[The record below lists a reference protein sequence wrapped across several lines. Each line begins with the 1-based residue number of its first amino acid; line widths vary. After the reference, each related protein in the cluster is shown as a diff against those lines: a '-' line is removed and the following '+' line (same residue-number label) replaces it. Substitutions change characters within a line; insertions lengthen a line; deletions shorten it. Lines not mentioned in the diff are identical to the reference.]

1 MYFFFYSLLNEQGLI
16 SKNHMKARTYPNVA
30 KKLVW
35 NPFPGNRHDDSMR
48 IFLLQQGRT
57 RARAGTFTSSLHT
70 EDHNIACSYSTGEKN
85 KKKNMQPMQMSVIL
99 VYGPVTQGQQG
110 SALTDTSPK
119 SNRGRWATGCLVEVN
134 PSSPVAP
141 AFGSREKIPDV
152 ALVLVLERI

>member
-1 MYFFFYSLLNEQGLI
+1 MPELAHLHLLYIQ
-16 SKNHMKARTYPNVA
+16 RT
-30 KKLVW
+30 
-35 NPFPGNRHDDSMR
+35 
-48 IFLLQQGRT
+48 T
-57 RARAGTFTSSLHT
+57 TSHAA
-70 EDHNIACSYSTGEKN
+70 IVQGEK
-85 KKKNMQPMQMSVIL
+85 KQKKNMQPMQMSVIL
-99 VYGPVTQGQQG
+99 VYGPVTQGQQE

>member
-1 MYFFFYSLLNEQGLI
+1 MPELAHLHLLYIQ
-16 SKNHMKARTYPNVA
+16 RTTTSHAAIVQE
-30 KKLVW
+30 KK
-35 NPFPGNRHDDSMR
+35 H
-48 IFLLQQGRT
+48 
-57 RARAGTFTSSLHT
+57 
-70 EDHNIACSYSTGEKN
+70 
-85 KKKNMQPMQMSVIL
+85 KKKQPMQMSMVL
-99 VYGPVTQGQQG
+99 VYGPVTQGQQE